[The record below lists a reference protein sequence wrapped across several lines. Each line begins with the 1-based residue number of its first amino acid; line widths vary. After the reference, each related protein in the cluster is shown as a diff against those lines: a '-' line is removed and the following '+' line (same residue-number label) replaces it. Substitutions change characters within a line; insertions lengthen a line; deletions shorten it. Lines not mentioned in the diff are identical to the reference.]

1 MATRTGASAESRR
14 TDGNEKYKIL
24 VDIAKLIWFGVFI
37 IIIIYI
43 IYNIISQVIDG
54 LKNEK

>member
-1 MATRTGASAESRR
+1 MATRTGTSAESRR
-14 TDGNEKYKIL
+14 ADGNEKYKIL

>member
-14 TDGNEKYKIL
+14 ADGNEKYKIL